1 MARISVSDLNFHYKE
16 GVSVLKNINLELD
29 RRSTAI
35 IGQNGA
41 GKTTL
46 VKLLK
51 GLLKPVKGD
60 VLINDLNTKEHSAAS
75 LASEIGLVFQ
85 NPSDQIFNNDVLEEV
100 MFGPLN
106 LGYSKKEAEELARDA
121 IEKVNLTEVIGEN
134 PYDLSLSERK
144 LITIASILAMDPRI
158 IIFDEPTIGQD
169 YENIELIK
177 SIIREEINSGKL
189 IITINHDMDFVAEL
203 FERIIVMNQGEI
215 LADGPADEV
224 FSDKEVLDK
233 AHLETP
239 SIKKLSDDL
248 GIREA
253 LLTKNEFIDFMNEV
267 N

>member
-1 MARISVSDLNFHYKE
+1 
-16 GVSVLKNINLELD
+16 
-29 RRSTAI
+29 
-35 IGQNGA
+35 
-41 GKTTL
+41 
-46 VKLLK
+46 
-51 GLLKPVKGD
+51 
-60 VLINDLNTKEHSAAS
+60 
-75 LASEIGLVFQ
+75 
-85 NPSDQIFNNDVLEEV
+85 